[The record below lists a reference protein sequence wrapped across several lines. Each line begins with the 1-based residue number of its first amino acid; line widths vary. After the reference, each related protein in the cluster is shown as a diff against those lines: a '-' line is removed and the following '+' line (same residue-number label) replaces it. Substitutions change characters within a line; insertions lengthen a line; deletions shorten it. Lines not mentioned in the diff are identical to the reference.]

1 MQTTEQV
8 TTVLLLGLKV
18 VVSGGSLKND
28 GVMSYWSVSVIQDF
42 PLTYKCLKTVDI
54 LPPSPSYV

>member
-1 MQTTEQV
+1 MQTTGQG
-8 TTVLLLGLKV
+8 TTLLLLGLKV
-18 VVSGGSLKND
+18 VASGGSLKSD

-54 LPPSPSYV
+54 LLPSPSYV